1 LADIDNG
8 MSQINPFAGAIA
20 QTPQAARLAQIDR
33 DEQIRKAL
41 ERSRATG
48 LTDQRTDEYVES
60 ADAVES
66 VGDDD
71 RHREEMQ
78 RRKRRQRSAEADP
91 PSEEDK
97 PRLDIRA

>member
-1 LADIDNG
+1 
-8 MSQINPFAGAIA
+8 MTQINPIAGAIA

-60 ADAVES
+60 ADAVEA

-71 RHREEMQ
+71 QHREEQ
-78 RRKRRQRSAEADP
+78 RRRKRRQASGEVSK
-91 PSEEDK
+91 PSDDDK
-97 PRLDIRA
+97 PHLDIRA